1 MAADHLSKKNPDGTI
16 LGQSSADKIGFY
28 GKTAITLRSLPASI
42 GTSATTAILKAAV
55 NQIRNLLKN
64 LGLGTP

>member
-1 MAADHLSKKNPDGTI
+1 MALEHLSKGNDDGTTF
-16 LGQSSADKIGFY
+16 GQSSADKISFY

-42 GTSATTAILKAAV
+42 GASATTTVLKAAI
-55 NQIRNLLKN
+55 NQLRNLVKN